1 MGYIASECPKKTVAT
16 FAEYQAN
23 FDSME
28 EPEEGADKELF
39 LIEELEEYEEG
50 PNEGETLVVRKALSG
65 LTAPEN

>member
-1 MGYIASECPKKTVAT
+1 LGYIASECPKKTVAT

-39 LIEELEEYEEG
+39 LIVAKMITGWL
-50 PNEGETLVVRKALSG
+50 
-65 LTAPEN
+65 LTI